1 MVNNLLLSGEL
12 QRFRMLQ
19 ILQEEEDRPED
30 EYEEMKNQTD
40 FFFSTSNTA
49 YRNSTMSENS
59 IL

>member
-1 MVNNLLLSGEL
+1 
-12 QRFRMLQ
+12 MLQ